1 MIVSRTFA
9 FMSRLSL
16 ETLDPNRSYQAM
28 HKMLIS
34 NLNLSKSKST
44 ENLLKKLLKLG
55 IGTPEVEKFSSIC
68 AGQSIGKKYDRSLVL
83 FAMKKK
89 VEDAEWAT
97 RQAKH
102 QFLMRLSPLSSLPSS

>member
-1 MIVSRTFA
+1 
-9 FMSRLSL
+9 
-16 ETLDPNRSYQAM
+16 
-28 HKMLIS
+28 MLIS
-34 NLNLSKSKST
+34 NLKLSKSKST

-102 QFLMRLSPLSSLPSS
+102 EFFMRKAEYQQVIRRNTFIDIEFQREQ